1 MRTIG
6 RREFLLAA
14 GSAYAAL
21 TGLAAFPRVARGQ
34 GTGLAFT
41 ELRPGLWQVSGAGGN
56 VLLLRTP
63 DGIAMVDSGAPEHTA
78 ALRAAMK
85 ERLGD
90 APVAL
95 LFNTHWHLDHAG
107 GNDPFGAAGTTIVAH
122 MNTRLWMSTEFYV
135 DWEDKTYPPRS
146 PEALP
151 TRTFYSSDPQPIELE
166 LGGEPIEYGH
176 LDGAH
181 TDGDIYV
188 FFRRLNVIA
197 AGGAVAVGRYPVPDT
212 ATGGWIGGTAAS
224 TAKLLALA
232 DDDTLVVPGHGPA
245 QRRPHLE
252 AQHEMLTTVQRR
264 MEEGMRKGLSAED
277 MVAEGLTAEFDAKWG
292 NNRDRFVSNVYDG
305 LWWGGR
311 LSGAI

>member
-1 MRTIG
+1 MG

-21 TGLAAFPRVARGQ
+21 AGLGAFPRAARGQ
-34 GTGLAFT
+34 EAGVELA
-41 ELRPGLWQVSGAGGN
+41 ELRGGLWQASGAGGN
-56 VLLLRTP
+56 VVVLGTP
-63 DGIAMVDSGAPEHTA
+63 DGIAMVDSGAPGRTA
-78 ALRAAMK
+78 ALRAAM
-85 ERLGD
+85 EQRLGD

-95 LFNTHWHLDHAG
+95 LFNTHWHLDHTG

-135 DWEDKTYPPRS
+135 DWEDETYPPRA

-151 TRTFYSSDPQPIELE
+151 TKTFYSSDPQPIEVE

-197 AGGAVAVGRYPVPDT
+197 AGGAVTVGRYPVPDT
-212 ATGGWIGGTAAS
+212 ATGGWIGGLAAA
-224 TAKLLALA
+224 TAKLLELA
-232 DDDTLVVPGHGPA
+232 DDETLIVPARGPA

-252 AQHEMLTTVQRR
+252 AQHTMLTTIQRR

-277 MVAEGLTAEFDAKWG
+277 MVADGLTAEFDGEWG